1 MCKNGTQNNVLKKMI
16 LLFLLVF
23 FFDKKTNLRDPHL
36 VEEEV
41 EEG

>member
-1 MCKNGTQNNVLKKMI
+1 MI
-16 LLFLLVF
+16 FLFLLV